1 MHSDGTSVASSGIY
15 VRYLRSQ
22 QREVKGLD
30 NDVIPHSVEV
40 ATQRLRV
47 FQYTCWNGTDWI
59 GQVNLWAS
67 IWISYV
73 S

>member
-1 MHSDGTSVASSGIY
+1 VHSDGISVASCGIY

-22 QREVKGLD
+22 QCEAKGLD
-30 NDVIPHSVEV
+30 NDVIPHAVKV
-40 ATQRLRV
+40 ATQRMRV
-47 FQYTCWNGTDWI
+47 FQYTCWNGTDGI
-59 GQVNLWAS
+59 GEVNLWTG

>member
-1 MHSDGTSVASSGIY
+1 VHSDGISVASSGIC

-22 QREVKGLD
+22 QREARGLD
-30 NDVIPHSVEV
+30 NDVIPHAVKV

-59 GQVNLWAS
+59 GQVNL
-67 IWISYV
+67 
-73 S
+73 

>member
-1 MHSDGTSVASSGIY
+1 MHSVRISVASFGVY
-15 VRYLRSQ
+15 VRYLLSQ
-22 QREVKGLD
+22 QREPKGLD
-30 NDVIPHSVEV
+30 NDVIPHAVEV
-40 ATQRLRV
+40 ATRRLRV